1 MCTSGCT
8 FTHRRRRHHRNAHGC
23 VSTLCRHDTPRL
35 GARGR
40 VGARVT
46 TTTPIEVDIYIYPRD
61 ETRRDDATT
70 RRDATRDE
78 MAWFDVDVVER
89 LAREYGYTKCQCD
102 PRQGLRAYRRATTCD
117 GTPEIV
123 RVWCGTRTVETQLKH
138 PNRPARTALFR
149 RNVPHYKALGG
160 IFDNPRTHTGTG
172 YYRDPEK
179 DTPCPG
185 CGRKFRGAIGS
196 VCHYECGKCRSNP
209 CASSA
214 RRTAYEVARRA
225 GADFL
230 VKRIAY
236 GEYAT
241 DSDESDGYESD
252 GYNYRCN
259 ACGKEFKLLNALMQ
273 HQKNR
278 SQCQHLVSQSS
289 RYMLSA

>member
-1 MCTSGCT
+1 
-8 FTHRRRRHHRNAHGC
+8 
-23 VSTLCRHDTPRL
+23 
-35 GARGR
+35 
-40 VGARVT
+40 
-46 TTTPIEVDIYIYPRD
+46 
-61 ETRRDDATT
+61 
-70 RRDATRDE
+70 
-78 MAWFDVDVVER
+78 MAMFNVDVVDR
-89 LAREYGYTKCQCD
+89 LAREYGYTKCQYD
-102 PRQGLRAYRRATTCD
+102 PRQGLSAYRRATTCD
-117 GTPEIV
+117 GTPEIA

-149 RNVPHYKALGG
+149 RNVPHYKALGA
-160 IFDNPRTHTGTG
+160 IFDNPRAHTGTG

-185 CGRKFRGAIGS
+185 CGKHFRGVIGS
-196 VCHYECGKCRSNP
+196 VCHYECGKCKSNP

-230 VKRIAY
+230 VERIAY
-236 GEYAT
+236 REYAT
-241 DSDESDGYESD
+241 DSDDEGYHETDGYESD